1 MGFDWKAVKGL
12 FVEAGDDS
20 PAPEKKSKGEKVP
33 VPQTAAPAAPVPTG
47 IPVDVSAGKPDQSI
61 IDNLV
66 HALLEAN
73 LDGFDYFEFAKVVDS
88 MAASI
93 PAEQMR
99 YQAAFATAAAMN
111 ANKAHLLKTADHYI
125 TILAGEADKF
135 SVLVAEQT
143 QVTVTDKENS
153 ITSIDAAI
161 NEKAAMITQLTNE
174 INELSSSK
182 TAILNETS
190 ENKIKIQKVQ
200 NDFAACLKV
209 FLDKINGDKAK
220 INQYIPN

>member
-1 MGFDWKAVKGL
+1 MAFDWKAVKGL
-12 FVEAGDDS
+12 FVETGDDS
-20 PAPEKKSKGEKVP
+20 PAPDKKSKGEKSP
-33 VPQTAAPAAPVPTG
+33 EPQTAAPAIPVPTG

-61 IDNLV
+61 IDNLA
-66 HALLEAN
+66 HALSEAN

-88 MAASI
+88 MSASI

-111 ANKAHLLKTADHYI
+111 ANKAHILKTADHYVSV
-125 TILAGEADKF
+125 LANEADKF
-135 SVLVAEQT
+135 AGLVAEQT

-153 ITSIDAAI
+153 IVSIDNAI

-174 INELSSSK
+174 INELSSNR
-182 TAILNETS
+182 TAILNEAS

-209 FLDKINGDKAK
+209 FLDKINGDKTK
-220 INQYIPN
+220 INQYIPD